1 MKKAHFY
8 TFHKTAD
15 EAKIVEADGFS
26 MDIDG
31 EEFYVYEREDKEEA
45 YIIDPKT
52 GLSLYSAYRA
62 EIAERIEK
70 IEGPWESDEENK
82 VDPWEI
88 DLAKYTAEEFKTL
101 PYTLNAFRSI
111 KKKNK
116 EGYAKA
122 VRNFLAHIKK
132 YKSEQEDRK
141 TNQFF

>member
-1 MKKAHFY
+1 
-8 TFHKTAD
+8 
-15 EAKIVEADGFS
+15 

-31 EEFYVYEREDKEEA
+31 EEFYVYEREDKGEA
-45 YIIDPKT
+45 YIIDSKT

-88 DLAKYTAEEFKTL
+88 DLAKYTTEEFKTL